1 MLATGATLFSGF
13 GGVEIGMVAA
23 GITPLW
29 GIEYDPAIAA
39 VARDNGHPVIT
50 ADILEANPA
59 DFPAV
64 DVLHASP
71 PCPNFSQAKTDAGE
85 TEEDIALATAVCWFI
100 TTLQP
105 KVFTLENVYG
115 YRKSISFSWIEQVL
129 NAGGYHVRWWHLNS
143 ADYGVPQTRKRLVL
157 VAALDFVPRKPVAT
171 HCDPSKTA
179 GQLPLF
185 SPLRT
190 WVGWYEAVE
199 DLIPALPD
207 SQFADWQLRRL
218 PEWMHGSLIG
228 TDGTAVQSFLVDPN
242 NPSRDS
248 TVRLCG
254 EPMVTINATHMR
266 RPITTPKAFVVDSRN
281 GRNYEGQN
289 LTIRDTSQ
297 PIYTIHTGGPGR
309 HRVLMPTGR
318 VVQMTPRALAR
329 FQSFP
334 DSYQFPDNT
343 VLACKGIGNAM
354 PPLLYQR
361 VIEAQRC

>member
-29 GIEYDPAIAA
+29 GIEYDHAIAA
-39 VARDNGHPVIT
+39 VARDNGHPVTT
-50 ADILEANPA
+50 ANILEVDPA

-71 PCPNFSQAKTDAGE
+71 PCPNFSQAKTGAGE
-85 TEEDIALATAVCWFI
+85 TDEDIALAAAVCWFI
-100 TTLQP
+100 ATLKP
-105 KVFTLENVYG
+105 KVFTLENVLL
-115 YRKSISFSWIEQVL
+115 YRKSVSFFWIVQVL
-129 NAGGYHVRWWHLNS
+129 HAGGYHVRWWHSN
-143 ADYGVPQTRKRLVL
+143 AANYGVPQTRKRLVL
-157 VAALDFVPRKPVAT
+157 VAARDFVPRRPTAT
-171 HCDPSKTA
+171 HQDPATMVA
-179 GQLPLF
+179 EQLPLF
-185 SPLRT
+185 SSLSPLRP
-190 WVGWYEAVE
+190 WVGWYETVE

-207 SQFADWQLRRL
+207 SQFADWQIDRL
-218 PEWMHGSLIG
+218 PAWVIGLLKWGKGYKEDGEPYFSVTASLG
-228 TDGTAVQSFLVDPN
+228 DRPAHLPRAFLVDPN

-248 TVRLCG
+248 TIRACD
-254 EPMVTINATHMR
+254 EPMVTVTATHMR
-266 RPITTPKAFVVDSRN
+266 RPITTP
-281 GRNYEGQN
+281 
-289 LTIRDTSQ
+289 
-297 PIYTIHTGGPGR
+297 
-309 HRVLMPTGR
+309 RVLMPTGR

-334 DSYQFPDNT
+334 DWFQLPESV